1 MGLEHFYKFID
12 RDAVEPLLRLTWAEF
27 LRKYRWSRGSLQE
40 SVEEFLAFIMGPQPA
55 PSVVDEVL
63 ARRTL
68 RWTMKRSS
76 PKYFFLFE
84 VIYNAPH
91 VRKRCPEIWTES
103 PYEIAIIIA
112 SSVDAFL
119 TGKIDVKTLKETGL
133 G

>member
-1 MGLEHFYKFID
+1 M
-12 RDAVEPLLRLTWAEF
+12 
-27 LRKYRWSRGSLQE
+27 QE
-40 SVEEFLAFIMGPQPA
+40 SVEGFLAFIMEPQPA
-55 PSVVDEVL
+55 PSIVDEVL

-76 PKYFFLFE
+76 PQYFFLLE
-84 VIYNAPH
+84 VIYNAPD

-112 SSVDAFL
+112 ASVDAFL
-119 TGKIDVKTLKETGL
+119 TGRIDVKTLKETEL